1 MKEWANKA
9 LEHSGL
15 KQAELGRLLAE
26 KYGWSENRSILNK
39 ILSGDR
45 DLKAD
50 EMLSIWKATGYPIPG
65 LESQE
70 APASNSEPRAKESA
84 KLRADFSVKLVDLF
98 AKIVRL
104 NSNQQSQIIAMVED
118 KLKTMKNPEKQSQS
132 SSHD

>member
-39 ILSGDR
+39 ILSGER

-50 EMLSIWKATGYPIPG
+50 EMLALWKATGYPIPG
-65 LESQE
+65 LETAQPSSQGSE
-70 APASNSEPRAKESA
+70 KPAKDSA
-84 KLRADFSVKLVDLF
+84 KSRVDFSVKLADLF
-98 AKIVRL
+98 AKVVRL
-104 NSNQQSQIIAMVED
+104 NVNQQSQIIAMVED
-118 KLKTMKNPEKQSQS
+118 QLKTMKNPEKQSQS